1 MKAVLATGLLALAA
15 VPASASAAFPGSDL
29 TQLSGAP
36 ARNPAISQDRRFGR
50 LVAFESGGNV

>member
-1 MKAVLATGLLALAA
+1 MKAVLATALLAFA

-29 TQLSGAP
+29 TELSGAP